1 MSKIA
6 IITGITGQDG
16 AYLAKFLLSKNYIV
30 HGLRRRSSSFNTQRI
45 DDILTPELTEKKLFL
60 HYSDMTDGLSLINL
74 IGSIK
79 PDEIYNLAAQS
90 HVHVSFE
97 LPEYTAN
104 TDAIGALRILEAI
117 RSLGLENKTK
127 FYQAGTSEMFG
138 QVQEVPQTE
147 KTPFYPR
154 SPYGV
159 AKLYAYWI
167 SVNYRESY
175 NIFASNGILFNHESP
190 LRGETFVS
198 RKITRAMT
206 RIKVGLQDSLQLGNL
221 DAKRDWGHAKDYVEM
236 QWMML
241 QQDEPDD
248 FVIATGEQFSVRD
261 FVNETAQYLEMDIKW
276 SGSGVEETGIL
287 NDKEII
293 TINPRYFRPSEVETL
308 LGDPSKAKKL
318 LGWEPKISFKELV
331 KDMVDSDLIDCK
343 KELLIK
349 GGEDA

>member
-1 MSKIA
+1 
-6 IITGITGQDG
+6 
-16 AYLAKFLLSKNYIV
+16 
-30 HGLRRRSSSFNTQRI
+30 
-45 DDILTPELTEKKLFL
+45 
-60 HYSDMTDGLSLINL
+60 
-74 IGSIK
+74 
-79 PDEIYNLAAQS
+79 
-90 HVHVSFE
+90 
-97 LPEYTAN
+97 
-104 TDAIGALRILEAI
+104 
-117 RSLGLENKTK
+117 
-127 FYQAGTSEMFG
+127 
-138 QVQEVPQTE
+138 
-147 KTPFYPR
+147 
-154 SPYGV
+154 
-159 AKLYAYWI
+159 
-167 SVNYRESY
+167 
-175 NIFASNGILFNHESP
+175 
-190 LRGETFVS
+190 
-198 RKITRAMT
+198 
-206 RIKVGLQDSLQLGNL
+206 
-221 DAKRDWGHAKDYVEM
+221 M